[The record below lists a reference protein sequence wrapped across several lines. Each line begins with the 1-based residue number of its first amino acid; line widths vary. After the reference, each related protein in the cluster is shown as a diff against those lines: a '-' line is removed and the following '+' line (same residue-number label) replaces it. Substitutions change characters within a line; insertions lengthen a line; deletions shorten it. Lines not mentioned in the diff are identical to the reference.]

1 MTLNLTNV
9 IKGAN
14 DRVKKIRFWKSRFL
28 VIGLI
33 VAVHLSGCSDFKEED
48 SENIAYQPEQQE
60 RKTTDEITMK
70 RSETEE
76 KEVEEILEICSKTYE
91 KAAEEGKLGDLEMI
105 RGLVNCLG
113 EKGYTAVDH
122 ENQINMTEY
131 ENVIQFC
138 EKAETKKSG
147 RMTIIEVARNGSCIV
162 RNMETQ
168 DGNVNVIRSYYVY
181 EDGELKLSSE
191 DLYRAESWK
200 YTEDGYLIFSGRL
213 AFEGS
218 YEVTKSETMEYTAYR
233 VLPLDETCRKLNRR
247 YILPIGYERNNMF
260 LADWSEEDFGELDF
274 YDIFDLF
281 YRENH
286 TEYGEFTAG
295 NAMGT
300 CAVYLISKEKF
311 EPIIMSR
318 FNISSEVLQS
328 KTIYHSEEEVYEY
341 KPRGLE
347 EVEYPE
353 YPYPEVIDYVKND
366 DGTLTLKVQAVFPYR
381 KLSQAYLHE
390 VTVRDT
396 EDGGIEYVANRIL
409 EPIHDSAIGWHVPC
423 LTRTEWEELYGGK

>member
-1 MTLNLTNV
+1 MKN
-9 IKGAN
+9 
-14 DRVKKIRFWKSRFL
+14 IRFWKSRFL

-33 VAVHLSGCSDFKEED
+33 VAMNLSGCSDLKGEDLENKE
-48 SENIAYQPEQQE
+48 YQSEQQE
-60 RKTTDEITMK
+60 RKRADEITMK
-70 RSETEE
+70 RTETEE
-76 KEVEEILEICSKTYE
+76 KEAEEILEICSKTYS
-91 KAAEEGKLGDLEMI
+91 KAAKEGNLDDLEMI

-113 EKGYTAVDH
+113 KNGYTAVDH

-138 EKAETKKSG
+138 EKAQTEKSG
-147 RMTIIEVARNGSCIV
+147 RMTIVEVAKDGSCII
-162 RNMETQ
+162 RNMETK
-168 DGNVNVIRSYYVY
+168 DGNVNVIRTYYVY

-191 DLYRAESWK
+191 DLYRAESWE
-200 YTEDGYLIFSGRL
+200 YTKDGYLMFSGRL

-233 VLPLDETCRKLNRR
+233 VLPLDETCRELNRR
-247 YILPIGYERNNMF
+247 YILPIGYERNNIF
-260 LADWSEEDFGELDF
+260 LVDWSEDEFGELDF

-281 YRENH
+281 YRKEH
-286 TEYGEFTAG
+286 MEYGEFTAG

-318 FNISSEVLQS
+318 FKISSEDLQS
-328 KTIYHSEEEVYEY
+328 KTIYHPEEEVYEY

-366 DGTLTLKVQAVFPYR
+366 DGTLTLKVQAVFPYQ

-390 VTVRDT
+390 VTVRDI
-396 EDGGIEYVANRIL
+396 ENEGIQYVANRIL
-409 EPIHDSAIGWHVPC
+409 EPIQDSAIGWYVPH
-423 LTRTEWEELYGGK
+423 LTRTEWEELYGEIKNGS